1 MSKGIAQMQQSVK
14 NKVRTF
20 PGSSG

>member
-1 MSKGIAQMQQSVK
+1 MNKGIAQMQQSVK